1 MKAKLKKVLW
11 PFVYLVLI
19 INVCLSFIL
28 VFRSYYFKSIFVDG
42 RSMEPTLYGNRGE
55 QAYAD
60 YGIIDDHKSALN
72 TIKRFKIITTYYPFT
87 YSTDY
92 VGGYTHGAENT
103 VDKKES
109 SYKIKRV
116 YGMPGETV
124 KFDLDESWTKEA
136 KSLAEKYGVYS
147 ESAQNAAM
155 QAIEFYVKK
164 SGGDAFEK
172 QQLTFKRKIN
182 IASIDS
188 YKNFTYEL
196 GEDEYWVMGD
206 NYSSSWDCFREKAP
220 IYADNLV
227 GVLIAI
233 EGRCRIRTKHNASI
247 TPDEDGTK
255 DYYYECVDRKRHF
268 PVFY

>member
-1 MKAKLKKVLW
+1 MKAKLKKIIW
-11 PFVYLVLI
+11 PVIYLVLI
-19 INVCLSFIL
+19 FNVVLSFIL

-55 QAYAD
+55 NQYAD
-60 YGIIDDHKSALN
+60 YGIIDDHISALN
-72 TIKRFKIITTYYPFT
+72 GLKRFKIITTYYPFQ

-92 VGGYTHGAENT
+92 VGGYKHGESNV

-116 YGMPGETV
+116 YGMPGESI
-124 KFDLDESWTKEA
+124 KFDVNEEWALEA
-136 KSLAEKYGVYS
+136 KSLAAQYGSYS
-147 ESAQNAAM
+147 ESAQYAA
-155 QAIEFYVKK
+155 QKAIEFYVKK
-164 SGGDAFEK
+164 HGGDAFEK
-172 QQLTFKRKIN
+172 QDLKFKRKIN
-182 IASIDS
+182 VSTIDS
-188 YKNFTYEL
+188 YKYTYDL
-196 GEDEYWVMGD
+196 ADDEYWVMGD

-220 IYADNLV
+220 IYKDNLV

-233 EGRCRIRTKHNASI
+233 EGKCRINMKNSGGSKL
-247 TPDEDGTK
+247 DDDGTK